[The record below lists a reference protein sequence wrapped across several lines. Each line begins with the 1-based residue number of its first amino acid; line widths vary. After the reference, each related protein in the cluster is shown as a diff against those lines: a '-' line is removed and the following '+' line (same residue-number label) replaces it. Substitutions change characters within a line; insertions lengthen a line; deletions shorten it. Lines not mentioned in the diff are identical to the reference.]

1 VRRILAILAVTVALP
16 APAALAQTSPGISV
30 VGSIPERGVV
40 SARPVGNLLYVS
52 SLSGITVF
60 DVANPRAPVR
70 VGRLE
75 LPHVQNEDV
84 DVGSGILLVSD
95 DPYGGRGVLHVVD
108 VEDPANPRVISTLN
122 TWARGLTNPFG
133 APPRERGIGH
143 TVTCID
149 DCKWA
154 WLAGSTAGIDIVDL
168 RDPAKPRIAR
178 RFAAKEAAGVYGTHD
193 VQVDAQ
199 GLAWVTGAA
208 GTAAY
213 DTSRPLRPKLVFRT
227 NRAGGFG
234 PYNDFIHH
242 NSLRLRDDVV
252 AITEEDFGRSGC
264 RRAGTLQTWLIRGN
278 RKLRPLDTF
287 GVERDAAAQVACSAH
302 YFDARD
308 GLIAQGFYEQGLR
321 LIDARRPGKL
331 RQVGFH
337 IDRPG
342 MVWGALF
349 APTDPTGSTI
359 YSLDHARGIDVI
371 AIDRAALAPVD
382 RRGAKRPP
390 GRAKGGYGLAISD
403 GYEAVRA
410 GQRLSYQLL
419 TYGRGGPVDV
429 SVTLPPELTNVKPP
443 RGARYDPATR
453 VLTYRHARLR
463 GQARK
468 TLRARVAGG
477 LARGTPIELIG
488 YAVGADDPF
497 PVDDRGVDHA
507 VVGSRAERERSIFAA
522 TASAG
527 AAAAAG
533 VTAAAP
539 GAQLGNPA
547 GGFCRLPRY

>member
-1 VRRILAILAVTVALP
+1 VRRLLLTLLAITAAAALP
-16 APAALAQTSPGISV
+16 APALAQTSPGISV

-52 SLSGITVF
+52 SISGVTIFDIT
-60 DVANPRAPVR
+60 NPRAPVK

-75 LPHVQNEDV
+75 LPNVQNEDV

-95 DPYGGRGVLHVVD
+95 DPFGGRGILHVVD
-108 VEDPANPRVISTLN
+108 VHDPANPRVISTLN
-122 TWARGLTNPFG
+122 TWARGLFNPFG

-154 WLAGSTAGIDIVDL
+154 WLAGSAAGIDIVDL
-168 RDPAKPRIAR
+168 RDPANPRIAG

-193 VQVDAQ
+193 VQVDAK
-199 GLAWVTGAA
+199 GLAWVTGSA

-213 DTSRPLRPKLVFRT
+213 DTSRPLKPKLVFRT
-227 NRAGGFG
+227 NGKGGVG

-242 NSLRLRDDVV
+242 NSLRIRDNVV

-264 RRAGTLQTWLIRGN
+264 RRAGTFQTWLIKDNG
-278 RKLRPLDTF
+278 KLRPLDSF
-287 GVERDAAAQVACSAH
+287 GVERDAGSQVACSAH

-308 GLIAQGFYEQGLR
+308 GLIAQGFYEQGVR
-321 LIDARRPGKL
+321 LIDASRPGKL

-337 IDRPG
+337 VARPA

-359 YSLDHARGIDVI
+359 YSLDHARGIDII
-371 AIDRAALAPVD
+371 AIDRAALAPVE
-382 RRGAKRPP
+382 RRGASRPP
-390 GRAKGGYGLAISD
+390 ARVKAGFGLAIGD
-403 GYEAVRA
+403 GFEAVRA
-410 GQRLSYQLL
+410 GQRLDYELV

-429 SVTLPPELTNVKPP
+429 SVTVPPQLTGIKPP
-443 RGARYDPATR
+443 RGTRYDPATR
-453 VLTYRHARLR
+453 VLTYRYERLR
-463 GQARK
+463 NQGRK
-468 TLRARVAGG
+468 VLRARVARGV
-477 LARGTPIELIG
+477 ARGTPIELIG
-488 YAVGADDPF
+488 WATSADDPF

-522 TASAG
+522 AATAEG
-527 AAAAAG
+527 
-533 VTAAAP
+533 P
-539 GAQLGNPA
+539 PA